1 MRGGWGA
8 GCNLQAEEKSG
19 VGASRCWVCWTEPG
33 VGLDKVITT
42 ALSPEHFVQLWVR
55 HVRLVLGFCPQGCSS
70 PTLQTTSVAGLSHRV
85 IWQLLQLLLRVQP
98 WLLAQPGPV
107 GLQASSF
114 SPLNLLPVGAWSFPA
129 TSFLSSFPL
138 FLPPLCLTRV
148 DLLLPA
154 GHHSVLLSA
163 PSQLQEPMCL
173 AGWLLPALAL
183 PDPSIIPL
191 LIQVQQPRCAP
202 CHQEEYDGDHERK
215 VEAAEDAH
223 QEPSADG

>member
-42 ALSPEHFVQLWVR
+42 ALSPEYFVQLWVR

-138 FLPPLCLTRV
+138 FCGCLSYASHVLTCCCLQGTTLCFSQ
-148 DLLLPA
+148 LLPSCRSPCALQA
-154 GHHSVLLSA
+154 GC
-163 PSQLQEPMCL
+163 SQPWHFQI
-173 AGWLLPALAL
+173 PA
-183 PDPSIIPL
+183 
-191 LIQVQQPRCAP
+191 
-202 CHQEEYDGDHERK
+202 
-215 VEAAEDAH
+215 
-223 QEPSADG
+223 